1 MNQMRTLKRTTV
13 RKRVLLVQKDLA
25 AAAAAAAAIAIA
37 IYQQSLVLNAKDQ
50 TYVDLFTEAARRSCS
65 VY

>member
-13 RKRVLLVQKDLA
+13 RKRVLLVQKDL
-25 AAAAAAAAIAIA
+25 AAAAAAAIAIA